1 MPGVQ
6 PPRVLLTG
14 FEPFAGDAANPSGDA
29 VRLVAQRWSES
40 ELLVTA
46 VLPVS
51 FDAAAAQLRRLIA
64 AHDPAVVIATG
75 LAGGRPGISVERVAV
90 NLIDAR
96 IPDNAGDQPV
106 DTRSVADGPAAW
118 FSTLPVKAIAAAVAG
133 AGIPCTLSLSAGTYV
148 CNHVFAHAV
157 DAVRPGVRAGFIHV
171 PWAAGQAPHDE
182 PELPIDDIARALAIA
197 CRTALDV
204 PEDAATPGG
213 TLH

>member
-1 MPGVQ
+1 MPG
-6 PPRVLLTG
+6 VLLTG
-14 FEPFAGDAANPSGDA
+14 FEPFAGDATNPSGDA
-29 VRLVAQRWSES
+29 VRLVAERWGEP
-40 ELLVTA
+40 EPLATA

-51 FDAAAAQLRRLIA
+51 FDTAAAQLRQLIA
-64 AHDPAVVIATG
+64 THDPDVVICTG
-75 LAGGRPGISVERVAV
+75 LAGGRSGISVERVAV

-133 AGIPCTLSLSAGTYV
+133 SGIPCTLSLSAGTYV

-157 DAVRPGVRAGFIHV
+157 DAVRPGARARFIHV
-171 PWAAGQAPHDE
+171 PWAAGQAPHGE
-182 PELPIDDIARALAIA
+182 PELPIDDIARALVIA
-197 CRTALDV
+197 VRTALDV
-204 PEDAATPGG
+204 HQDTATPGG